1 MNETSQAGATLSIE
15 DILVTLRKH
24 LKVIIGSTLIVTLIA
39 FIVTF
44 FVMTPKY
51 SATTQVL
58 VNRKTDPQNQGAQ
71 LQQVQADVQMI
82 NTYKDIITSPTVL
95 RDVSHKIGGDQTIDQ
110 LQKEIAINSEQNSQV
125 FSVSVKTDSP
135 TQAARIANTTANTF
149 RHKIKNIMQVDNVSI
164 VSKAA
169 VDNTPVSPRLP
180 LNLAIGFVLGLLLG
194 IGFAFLNE
202 ALDKAVKDENFF
214 NEANLTSLGI
224 VSEIPAADIKA
235 RPFKGHH
242 HNGGSHTR
250 RVTDKSADDLPSR
263 SASLRRRVN

>member
-15 DILVTLRKH
+15 DILITLRKH

-58 VNRKTDPQNQGAQ
+58 VSRKTDPQNQEVQ
-71 LQQVQADVQMI
+71 LQQVQADVQI
-82 NTYKDIITSPTVL
+82 ISTYKDIITSPTVL
-95 RDVSHKIGGDQTIDQ
+95 QDVSKKVGGDQTIDQ
-110 LQKEIAINSEQNSQV
+110 LQKEISINNKQNSQV
-125 FSVSVKTDSP
+125 FSVKVETDNP

-164 VSKAA
+164 VSKAT
-169 VDNTPVSPRLP
+169 VNRTPVSPRLP
-180 LNLAIGFVLGLLLG
+180 LNLVIGFVLGLLLG
-194 IGFAFLNE
+194 IIFSFLNE
-202 ALDKAVKDENFF
+202 ALDKTVKDENFF

-224 VSEIPAADIKA
+224 VSEIPAADTKA

-242 HNGGSHTR
+242 HNGGSHIR

-263 SASLRRRVN
+263 SASLRRRVK